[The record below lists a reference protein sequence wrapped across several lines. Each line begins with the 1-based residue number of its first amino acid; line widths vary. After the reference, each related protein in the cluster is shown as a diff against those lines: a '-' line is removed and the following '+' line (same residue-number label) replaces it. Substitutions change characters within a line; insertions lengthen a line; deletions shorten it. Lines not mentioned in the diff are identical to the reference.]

1 MNKELTRTRIEA
13 QNYKLDFELKTD
25 EVNRL
30 QKVINDMNELREKYY
45 STEQKLNN
53 QTRINQNMQEKL
65 TQLQNE
71 LIAKGFEI
79 NMMSQSNQ
87 NEQSNDIMIDNLKM
101 IIQEQLLLKNAVSRT
116 DIEDLKY
123 KVRVNLNVP
132 NNSI

>member
-1 MNKELTRTRIEA
+1 
-13 QNYKLDFELKTD
+13 
-25 EVNRL
+25 
-30 QKVINDMNELREKYY
+30 MNELRERYY

-87 NEQSNDIMIDNLKM
+87 NEQSNDTLIDNLKT
-101 IIQEQLLLKNAVSRT
+101 IIQEQLLLKNAVSRS

-123 KVRVNLNVP
+123 KVCYFFKLY
-132 NNSI
+132 IT

>member
-123 KVRVNLNVP
+123 KVRISN
-132 NNSI
+132 